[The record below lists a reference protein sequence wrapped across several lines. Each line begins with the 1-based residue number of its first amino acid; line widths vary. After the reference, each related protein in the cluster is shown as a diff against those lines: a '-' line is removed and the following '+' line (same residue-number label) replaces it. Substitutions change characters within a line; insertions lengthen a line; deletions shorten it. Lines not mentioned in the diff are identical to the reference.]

1 MDLQSLSQFF
11 FSGLSTG
18 CIYAL
23 VAVGYVLCFNATGVI
38 NFAQGE
44 YVMVGALVA
53 ALAHAHGLP
62 LTLAIAAAI
71 AAGALVGFA
80 QERLTLAPIRTS
92 PDFIRVTVTFGFA
105 VVLRGLAMVIA
116 GADPLPL
123 PGFSGDDVFELL
135 GALLAWQ
142 IAWVWALTVVVLAIV
157 FYFLMR
163 TRWGRAVRG
172 CSENL
177 MAARLMG
184 IAPERVALIVL
195 SVGGALAALGG
206 AVVAPITLASWTLG
220 IDFGLKG
227 FIAALLAGFRS
238 PLKAV
243 AVALSVGVIET
254 AAAGLVSSGAR
265 DIIVYGLL
273 LAYLLISSGVSKSK
287 RQQLT
292 MIGH

>member
-1 MDLQSLSQFF
+1 MDPQSLSQFF

-53 ALAHAHGLP
+53 AFAHAHGLP
-62 LTLAIAAAI
+62 LTIAIAAAV
-71 AAGALVGFA
+71 AAGGIVGFA
-80 QERLTLAPIRTS
+80 QERLTLAPIRSS

-105 VVLRGLAMVIA
+105 VVLRGLAMVVA

-135 GALLAWQ
+135 GAFLAWQ
-142 IAWVWALTVVVLAIV
+142 IAWVWLLTILVLAIV

-184 IAPERVALIVL
+184 IAPERVALLVL

-238 PLKAV
+238 PQKAV
-243 AVALSVGVIET
+243 AIALSVGVIET

-265 DIIVYGLL
+265 DIIVYGML
-273 LAYLLISSGVSKSK
+273 LAYLLISAGVSSK